1 MNRNRLGQYFDQHSS
16 TPEPLLNTCSFVLYP
31 IACSAPLS
39 LQYCQAIIYQAAWRE
54 AEAIQRP
61 SLPERDLLGVWN

>member
-1 MNRNRLGQYFDQHSS
+1 MNRNRLERHFNQHSS
-16 TPEPLLNTCSFVLYP
+16 TPRPLVSACSFVLYP
-31 IACSAPLS
+31 VSCSAPFS
-39 LQYCQAIIYQAAWRE
+39 LQYCQAVVYQAAWRE